1 MDTENNRNE
10 SIAKENPDDFV
21 TDGKLLISIPEFST
35 SQEHCV
41 YYVSISYERTAWT
54 IFRRYS
60 QFNQLHSA
68 LISCEPSIST
78 TCPLPKK
85 TYLSPNPKGK
95 VFLEKR
101 RLGLETYL
109 RTLIKIP
116 NILLLADLQSF
127 LGINEHLN
135 VSSRNL
141 SRSMEEF
148 KWVHRTGG
156 AQMAGGR
163 SILQSPKYN
172 TSEDFESGNY
182 GYGCQLL

>member
-1 MDTENNRNE
+1 MNGANNRNE
-10 SIAKENPDDFV
+10 PIAKEKPDDFV
-21 TDGKLLISIPEFST
+21 TDGKLVISIPEFST

-41 YYVSISYERTAWT
+41 YYVSVAYEGTAWT

-60 QFNQLHSA
+60 QFNQLHST
-68 LISCEPSIST
+68 LVSCEPSIST

-109 RTLIKIP
+109 RSLIKIP

-135 VSSRNL
+135 VSRRNL

-156 AQMAGGR
+156 AQMISGR

-172 TSEDFESGNY
+172 TENAFENDERGF
-182 GYGCQLL
+182 GCQLL

>member
-1 MDTENNRNE
+1 MDTKIIEM
-10 SIAKENPDDFV
+10 SLLPKNPDDFV

-35 SQEHCV
+35 SQDTLYIMSTFHTNGLL
-41 YYVSISYERTAWT
+41 RT

-78 TCPLPKK
+78 NCPLPKK

-109 RTLIKIP
+109 RTLLKFQIFCFLPIYSRF
-116 NILLLADLQSF
+116 LAS
-127 LGINEHLN
+127 
-135 VSSRNL
+135 
-141 SRSMEEF
+141 
-148 KWVHRTGG
+148 T
-156 AQMAGGR
+156 
-163 SILQSPKYN
+163 SI
-172 TSEDFESGNY
+172 
-182 GYGCQLL
+182 